1 MADNGKNI
9 QTTVLTVDTS
19 GAKNAWQEYKQYLD
33 ELKGELV
40 NLEKGTD
47 EYKAKAEELRAGQQ
61 KLNEVMDVAK
71 GKGEAVE
78 GSYDNLSKTMSE
90 LKKQF
95 KATGDEAERAQLAL
109 KINEINSQLKE
120 MDASVGVYTRNV
132 GNYQGAFEQAFK
144 NVTGELANVD
154 GALGTIAKT
163 TTSLIPLIKKATTA
177 ATTGLKGVKA
187 AIASTGIGLL
197 IVAIGLLVENWDKVT
212 AAIARF
218 IPGMKQAN
226 EETDAQVK
234 ANNDLLESNQSLSN
248 EIDFQVRVMQAQG
261 KSTLEILAYK
271 KAETEA
277 LLANTEAQIAETN
290 AKIESL
296 KAHSA
301 WQRFWNG
308 ENKQIKQL
316 EESLKGLTAEQER
329 LSASIVKVNQD
340 IQIEEINIRRT
351 GNAAKA
357 ATKQVSKLADA
368 LGALRRQEK
377 LQEEWERI
385 KEQWNKENEELSAQL
400 DQETQAF
407 IDSVLDPYTDAIYDM
422 VNAEGKLFVARENAV
437 QTFGR
442 TTLSVLGSV
451 SDAWLDT
458 VQAQMDAGKMS
469 EEEGKKQFEKIK
481 ALQTAEAVINTIAGA
496 VGVLMGISKDTGG
509 WGIAAAIAEATALL
523 TAGFA
528 QVKKIQ
534 NTKIGSGVA
543 STSMPNIGG
552 VTQDIMPTYTQ
563 NITNQ
568 TDIDSLSNAL
578 AGTMK
583 GVSLSVSVTDIDNAQ
598 KKVRTREVES
608 SY

>member
-1 MADNGKNI
+1 MAENNI

-19 GAKNAWQEYKQYLD
+19 GAKNAWQEYKSYLD

-47 EYKAKAEELRAGQQ
+47 EYKSKAQELRDAQQ

-95 KATGDEAERAQLAL
+95 KATGDEAERTKLAL
-109 KINEINSQLKE
+109 KINEINDQLKT
-120 MDASVGVYTRNV
+120 MDASVGVYSRNV
-132 GNYQGAFEQAFK
+132 GNYQSAFEEAFK
-144 NVTGELANVD
+144 NVLGELGNVD
-154 GALGTIAKT
+154 GALGTVAKT
-163 TTSLIPLIKKATTA
+163 TTSLIPVIKKATTA

-187 AIASTGIGLL
+187 ALASTGIGLL
-197 IVAIGLLVENWDKVT
+197 IVALGLLVENWDKVT
-212 AAIARF
+212 EAISRF
-218 IPGMKQAN
+218 IPGMKKAN
-226 EETDAQVK
+226 EETKAQVQANNELIESNK
-234 ANNDLLESNQSLSN
+234 ANNE
-248 EIDFQVRVMQAQG
+248 EIDFQVRLMQAQG

-277 LLANTEAQIAETN
+277 LLANTEAQIGETT

-301 WQRFWNG
+301 WHRFWHG

-316 EESLKGLTAEQER
+316 EESLKALTAEQES
-329 LSASIVKVNQD
+329 LSKAITRVNQD

-351 GNAAKA
+351 GKA
-357 ATKQVSKLADA
+357 AETAANNVRALADA
-368 LGALRRQEK
+368 LDALRRREK
-377 LQEEWERI
+377 RDAALEGIRDEWNR
-385 KEQWNKENEELSAQL
+385 QTQELSAQL
-400 DQETQAF
+400 DEETQSF
-407 IDSVLDPYTDAIYDM
+407 ISSVLNPYTDELYKM
-422 VNAEGKLFVARENAV
+422 VNAEGKLFVAREDFV
-437 QTFGR
+437 QSFGR
-442 TTLSVLGSV
+442 STLSVLGSV
-451 SDAWLDT
+451 SDAWMST

-469 EEEGKKQFEKIK
+469 EKEGKKQFEKIK

-534 NTKIGSGVA
+534 NTTIGGA
-543 STSMPNIGG
+543 STASSSIPNIGS

-568 TDIDSLSNAL
+568 MDIDNLSNAL

-583 GVSLSVSVTDIDNAQ
+583 GVNLSVSVTDIDNAQ
-598 KKVRTREVES
+598 NKVRTREIES

>member
-1 MADNGKNI
+1 MAENNI

-19 GAKNAWQEYKQYLD
+19 GAKNAWQEYKSYLD

-47 EYKAKAEELRAGQQ
+47 EYKSKAQELRDAQQ

-95 KATGDEAERAQLAL
+95 KATGDEAERTKLAL
-109 KINEINSQLKE
+109 KINEINDQLKT
-120 MDASVGVYTRNV
+120 MDASVGVYSRNV
-132 GNYQGAFEQAFK
+132 GNYQGAFEEAFK
-144 NVTGELANVD
+144 NVLGELGNVD
-154 GALGTIAKT
+154 GALGTVAKT
-163 TTSLIPLIKKATTA
+163 TTSLIPVIKKATTA

-187 AIASTGIGLL
+187 ALASTGIGLL
-197 IVAIGLLVENWDKVT
+197 IVALGLLVENWDKVT
-212 AAIARF
+212 EAISRF
-218 IPGMKQAN
+218 IPGMKTAN
-226 EETDAQVK
+226 EETKAQVQ
-234 ANNDLLESNQSLSN
+234 ANNDLIESNKTN
-248 EIDFQVRVMQAQG
+248 NEEIDFQVRLMQAQG

-277 LLANTEAQIAETN
+277 LLANTEAQIGETN

-301 WQRFWNG
+301 WHRFWHG

-316 EESLKGLTAEQER
+316 EESLKALTAEQES
-329 LSASIVKVNQD
+329 LSKAITRVNQD

-351 GNAAKA
+351 GRAAETA
-357 ATKQVSKLADA
+357 ANNVNKLADA
-368 LGALRRQEK
+368 LDALRRREK
-377 LQEEWERI
+377 RDAALEGIRDEWTRES
-385 KEQWNKENEELSAQL
+385 EELAAQL
-400 DQETQAF
+400 DEETQAF
-407 IDSVLDPYTDAIYDM
+407 VSSVLDPYTDKIYDM
-422 VNAEGKLFVARENAV
+422 VNAEGKLFVARENFV
-437 QTFGR
+437 QTSGR
-442 TTLSVLGSV
+442 STLSVLGSV
-451 SDAWLDT
+451 SDAWMST

-469 EEEGKKQFEKIK
+469 EKEGKRQFEKIK

-534 NTKIGSGVA
+534 NTTIGGA
-543 STSMPNIGG
+543 STASSSIPNIGS

-568 TDIDSLSNAL
+568 MDIDNLSNAL

-583 GVSLSVSVTDIDNAQ
+583 GVNLSVSVTDIDNAQ
-598 KKVRTREVES
+598 NKVRTREIES